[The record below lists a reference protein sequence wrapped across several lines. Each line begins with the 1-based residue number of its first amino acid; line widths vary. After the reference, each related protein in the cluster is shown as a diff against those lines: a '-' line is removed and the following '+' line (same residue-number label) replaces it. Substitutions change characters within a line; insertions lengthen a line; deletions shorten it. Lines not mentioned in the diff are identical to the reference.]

1 MRSFGFSTGSL
12 AIGDFREALR
22 MMEGVPLDAVE
33 LSALREDEL
42 QPLLHALGSL
52 DLTRFS
58 HVSLHAPSRLRTYT
72 EQRLCEALAALEGRY
87 PIVVHP
93 DIIHDFSLWARLGEV
108 LLIENMD
115 KRKSVGRTSEELDDI
130 FAMLPQARLCLD
142 VGHSRQIDSS
152 MFETREIL
160 KRHAG
165 RLAEIHLSDVNSSCG
180 HEPLNLA
187 AVEAFQRVADL
198 IPERI
203 PIILETPVT
212 ADQIP
217 RELRK
222 AEAIFHAPV
231 PTPA

>member
-1 MRSFGFSTGSL
+1 
-12 AIGDFREALR
+12 

-42 QPLLHALGSL
+42 QPLLDALKSL

-72 EQRLCEALAALEGRY
+72 EQRLCEALAALEGKY

-93 DIIHDFSLWARLGEV
+93 DIIHDSSLWAGLGEV

-115 KRKSVGRTSEELDDI
+115 KRKSVGRTADELDDV
-130 FAMLPQARLCLD
+130 FAMLPKARLCLD

-160 KRHAG
+160 KRHVG

-198 IPERI
+198 IPETV

-212 ADQIP
+212 ADLIP

-222 AEAIFHAPV
+222 AEAIFHARV

>member
-1 MRSFGFSTGSL
+1 MRPFGFSTGSL
-12 AIGDFREALR
+12 AFGDFRRALK
-22 MMEGVPLDAVE
+22 MMEGIPLDAVE

-42 QPLLHALGSL
+42 HPLLDALASL
-52 DLTRFS
+52 ELARFS
-58 HVSLHAPSRLRTYT
+58 HVSLHAPSRLDTVT
-72 EQRLCEALAALEGRY
+72 EQHLCKALADLDGKY

-93 DIIHDFSLWARLGEV
+93 DIIHDFSLWVPLGRS

-115 KRKSVGRTSEELDDI
+115 KRKNVGRTSDELSDI

-160 KRHAG
+160 KRHAE
-165 RLAEIHLSDVNSSCG
+165 RLAEIHLSDINSSCG

-187 AVEAFQRVADL
+187 AVEAFQRVAAL
-198 IPERI
+198 IPENI

-212 ADQIP
+212 ADLIP
-217 RELRK
+217 RELRQ
-222 AEAIFHAPV
+222 AEAIFHASV
-231 PTPA
+231 SA